1 MNARQKAKHYKRM
14 YEELLNRP
22 INPIVINHKVD
33 TLRFSR
39 LYPRPIITS
48 SDEDITTK
56 ILTRDLVNALVD
68 QMDKYVTIKTEFLP
82 FMHQYKFNAVVEVVR
97 RDKE

>member
-1 MNARQKAKHYKRM
+1 MNARQKAKHYKRL
-14 YEELLNRP
+14 YEELLNEP
-22 INPIVINHKVD
+22 IKYNVISQKID
-33 TLRFSR
+33 TLEFSK
-39 LYPRPIITS
+39 LYPQPIITS

-56 ILTRDLVNALVD
+56 ILTRDLVNSLVD

>member
-14 YEELLNRP
+14 YEELLNKP
-22 INPIVINHKVD
+22 IKVNVINHKVD

-39 LYPRPIITS
+39 LYPQPIITS

-56 ILTRDLVNALVD
+56 ILTKDLVNSLVV
-68 QMDKYVTIKTEFLP
+68 QMDKYVTIKTEFIP
-82 FMHQYKFNAVVEVVR
+82 FLHQYKFNAVVEVVR
-97 RDKE
+97 RDEE

>member
-14 YEELLNRP
+14 YEELLNKP
-22 INPIVINHKVD
+22 LKLIVITQKID
-33 TLRFSR
+33 TLEISR
-39 LYPRPIITS
+39 LYPQPIITR

-82 FMHQYKFNAVVEVVR
+82 LMNQYKFNAVVEVVR
-97 RDKE
+97 RDK

>member
-22 INPIVINHKVD
+22 INPKVD

-39 LYPRPIITS
+39 LYPQPIITS

-68 QMDKYVTIKTEFLP
+68 QMDKYITIKTEFLP